1 MFTLIKKDTGTE
13 ARTGIIQTPYGVVHT
28 PCFMPVATL
37 GTVKTLSSEELLEI
51 GVEMLISNAYHL
63 YLKPGV
69 EIIEKAGS
77 LHNFMNWK
85 KPIVTDSGGF
95 QIFSLE
101 NVKVE
106 DEGVYFRSKLDGSLH
121 FLTPEKSIEI
131 QNRIGA
137 DIIMALDYCPRIWD
151 NYEEVER
158 SVEITVRWAER
169 CLSFFRTSGIQNQ
182 QLFGIIQGGI
192 YPELRNRCLDKMR
205 PMEFSGFALGG
216 LSIGE
221 PFEKT
226 LETVNFTARVLPS
239 EKVRYFMGL
248 GMPLQIL
255 DMVSLGIDLFDCGMP
270 THIARTGSTLTSK
283 GKINIKAGRY
293 KNDFSPLDEEC
304 NCCVCRNY
312 TRAYIRHLLNT
323 NEILGLRLNSYHNVY
338 FMTKFMENVRKSI
351 DEGCFKEFRKNF
363 EKKYNIDSRTS
374 YDTSTADKL

>member
-1 MFTLIKKDTGTE
+1 MDFKIIKKDEETK
-13 ARTGIIQTPYGVVHT
+13 ARAGEIKTHYGVVET

-37 GTVKTLSSEELLEI
+37 GTVKTLSSEDLLEM

-63 YLKPGV
+63 YLKPGI
-69 EIIEKAGS
+69 EIIEKAGDI
-77 LHNFMNWK
+77 HNFINWK

-101 NVKVE
+101 DVKVE
-106 DEGVYFRSKLDGSLH
+106 DDGVYFRSKLDGSLH
-121 FLTPEKSIEI
+121 FINPEKSIEI

-137 DIIMALDYCPRIWD
+137 DIIMALDYCPRDWN
-151 NYEEVER
+151 NYEEVQK

-169 CLSFFRTSGIQNQ
+169 CLSFFNSTDNKKQ
-182 QLFGIIQGGI
+182 QLFGIIQGGV
-192 YPELRNRCLDKMR
+192 YPQLRSKCLEKMLS
-205 PMEFSGFALGG
+205 MDFSGFALGG

-226 LETVNFTARVLPS
+226 IEIVKFTAQNLPS

-255 DMVSLGIDLFDCGMP
+255 EMVSLGIDLFDCGMP

-293 KNDFSPLDEEC
+293 KDDFSPLDDEC
-304 NCCVCRNY
+304 NCFVCKNY
-312 TRAYIRHLLNT
+312 SRAYIRHLLNK

-338 FMTKFMENVRKSI
+338 FMMRLMEGIRQAIK
-351 DEGCFKEFRKNF
+351 EGNFEKFRKNF
-363 EKKYNIDSRTS
+363 EKKYNIV
-374 YDTSTADKL
+374 

>member
-1 MFTLIKKDTGTE
+1 
-13 ARTGIIQTPYGVVHT
+13 
-28 PCFMPVATL
+28 
-37 GTVKTLSSEELLEI
+37 
-51 GVEMLISNAYHL
+51 
-63 YLKPGV
+63 
-69 EIIEKAGS
+69 
-77 LHNFMNWK
+77 MNWK

-137 DIIMALDYCPRIWD
+137 DIIMSLDYCPRVWND
-151 NYEEVER
+151 YEEVER
-158 SVEITVRWAER
+158 SVEITLKWAER
-169 CLSFFRTSGIQNQ
+169 CLSFFSTSGIQSQ

-192 YPELRNRCLDKMR
+192 YPELRSKCLEKML
-205 PMEFSGFALGG
+205 PMDFSGFALGG

-226 LETVNFTARVLPS
+226 IEIVKFTAQNLTV

-255 DMVSLGIDLFDCGMP
+255 DMVETGIDLFDCGMP
-270 THIARTGSTLTSK
+270 THIARTGSTLTAK
-283 GKINIKAGRY
+283 GKINIKAGKY

-304 NCCVCRNY
+304 DCFVCKNY

-323 NEILGLRLNSYHNVY
+323 NEILGLRLNSYHNIY
-338 FMTKFMENVRKSI
+338 FMMRFMESIRKSI
-351 DEGCFKEFRKNF
+351 NEGCFKKFRKNF
-363 EKKYNIDSRTS
+363 EKKYNNN
-374 YDTSTADKL
+374 

>member
-1 MFTLIKKDTGTE
+1 MNFKIIKQDERTK
-13 ARTGIIQTPYGVVHT
+13 ARVGEIKTHYGVVKT

-37 GTVKTLSSEELLEI
+37 GSVKTLSSEDLLEI

-63 YLKPGV
+63 YLKPGI

-77 LHNFMNWK
+77 IHNFINWK

-121 FLTPEKSIEI
+121 FITPEKSIEI

-137 DIIMALDYCPRIWD
+137 DIIMAFDYCPKDWD
-151 NYEEVER
+151 NYEEVKT
-158 SVEITVRWAER
+158 SVEITVRWTER
-169 CLSFFRTSGIQNQ
+169 CLSFFNTIENNTQ

-192 YPELRNRCLDKMR
+192 YPQLRSKCLEKML
-205 PMEFSGFALGG
+205 PMDFSGFALGG

-226 LETVNFTARVLPS
+226 IETVEFTVQNLPLN
-239 EKVRYFMGL
+239 KVRYFMGL

-293 KNDFSPLDEEC
+293 KDDFSPLDEEC
-304 NCCVCRNY
+304 DCSVCRNY

-323 NEILGLRLNSYHNVY
+323 KEILGLRLNSYHNIY
-338 FMTKFMENVRKSI
+338 FMMRFMEGIRQSI
-351 DEGCFKEFRKNF
+351 KEGNFEKFRKNF
-363 EKKYNIDSRTS
+363 EKKYNIGEEI
-374 YDTSTADKL
+374 DKIRPIT

>member
-1 MFTLIKKDTGTE
+1 MDFKIIKKDEETK
-13 ARTGIIQTPYGVVHT
+13 ARAGEIKTHYGVVET

-37 GTVKTLSSEELLEI
+37 GTVKTLSSEDLLEI

-63 YLKPGV
+63 YLKPGI
-69 EIIEKAGS
+69 EIIEKAGGI
-77 LHNFMNWK
+77 HNFINWK

-101 NVKVE
+101 DVKVE
-106 DEGVYFRSKLDGSLH
+106 DDGVYFRSKLDGSLH
-121 FLTPEKSIEI
+121 FINPEKSIKI

-137 DIIMALDYCPRIWD
+137 DIIMALDYCPRDWN
-151 NYEEVER
+151 NYEEVQK

-169 CLSFFRTSGIQNQ
+169 CLSFFNSTDNKKQ
-182 QLFGIIQGGI
+182 QLFGIIQGGV
-192 YPELRNRCLDKMR
+192 YPQLRSKCLEKMLS
-205 PMEFSGFALGG
+205 MDFSGFALGG

-226 LETVNFTARVLPS
+226 IEIVKFTAQNLPS

-255 DMVSLGIDLFDCGMP
+255 EMVSLGIDLFDCGMP

-293 KNDFSPLDEEC
+293 KDDFSPLDDEC
-304 NCCVCRNY
+304 NCFVCKNY
-312 TRAYIRHLLNT
+312 SRAYIRHLLNT

-338 FMTKFMENVRKSI
+338 FMMRLMEGIRQAIK
-351 DEGCFKEFRKNF
+351 EGNFEKFRKNF
-363 EKKYNIDSRTS
+363 EKKYNIRVGNR
-374 YDTSTADKL
+374 

>member
-1 MFTLIKKDTGTE
+1 MDFKIIKQDEETK
-13 ARTGIIQTPYGVVHT
+13 ARAGEIKTHYGVVET

-37 GTVKTLSSEELLEI
+37 GTVKTLSSEDLLEI

-63 YLKPGV
+63 YLKPGI
-69 EIIEKAGS
+69 EIIEKAGGI
-77 LHNFMNWK
+77 HNFINWK
-85 KPIVTDSGGF
+85 KPIITDSGGF

-101 NVKVE
+101 DVKVQ

-121 FLTPEKSIEI
+121 FINPEKSIEI

-137 DIIMALDYCPRIWD
+137 DIIMALDYCPKDWD
-151 NYEEVER
+151 NYEEVKK
-158 SVEITVRWAER
+158 SVETTVRWAER
-169 CLSFFRTSGIQNQ
+169 CLSSFNTIENRKQ
-182 QLFGIIQGGI
+182 QLFGIIQGGV
-192 YPELRNRCLDKMR
+192 YPELRTLCLEKML
-205 PMEFSGFALGG
+205 PMDFSGFALGG

-226 LETVNFTARVLPS
+226 IETVKLTAQNLPS

-255 DMVSLGIDLFDCGMP
+255 EMVSLGIDLFDCGMP

-293 KNDFSPLDEEC
+293 KDDFSPLDDEC
-304 NCCVCRNY
+304 NCFVCKNY
-312 TRAYIRHLLNT
+312 SRAYIRHLLNT

-338 FMTKFMENVRKSI
+338 FMMRLMEGIRQAIK
-351 DEGCFKEFRKNF
+351 EGNFEKFRKNF
-363 EKKYNIDSRTS
+363 EKKYNIGVGNR
-374 YDTSTADKL
+374 